1 MDDVPQS
8 VPSSL
13 HEGVFI
19 GSLQVFQLLGQLI
32 AEMLQSKPHLEDDET
47 MIRPVIGVADRFG
60 YQHVPPISP
69 PNGSIFQQPP
79 TSRPGRGLR
88 APLLTLSS
96 ILTFSIKSKKGLEN
110 KFKLQLNRDWIVL
123 KNKKCMGTLQEQ
135 FIRTKAR
142 PAIIEMEP
150 SDNEFSLSTPSG
162 DVPKEPVKP
171 KTTTPSMRLTAVPN
185 PETPE
190 FLVAEINLPEVAS
203 SRGLDL
209 EVSHQTISLRT
220 RSNVYELAAELRWPV
235 NKDATVAEFNRDT
248 KASLS
253 VVIV

>member
-1 MDDVPQS
+1 M
-8 VPSSL
+8 
-13 HEGVFI
+13 
-19 GSLQVFQLLGQLI
+19 
-32 AEMLQSKPHLEDDET
+32 
-47 MIRPVIGVADRFG
+47 
-60 YQHVPPISP
+60 
-69 PNGSIFQQPP
+69 
-79 TSRPGRGLR
+79 RGLR

-96 ILTFSIKSKKGLEN
+96 IPTFSIKSKKGLEN

-150 SDNEFSLSTPSG
+150 SDR
-162 DVPKEPVKP
+162 P

-185 PETPE
+185 SETPE
-190 FLVAEINLPEVAS
+190 FVVAEINLPEVAS

-220 RSNVYELAAELRWPV
+220 RSNVYELAAELRWSV

-248 KASLS
+248 KTLFVTMPI
-253 VVIV
+253 VV